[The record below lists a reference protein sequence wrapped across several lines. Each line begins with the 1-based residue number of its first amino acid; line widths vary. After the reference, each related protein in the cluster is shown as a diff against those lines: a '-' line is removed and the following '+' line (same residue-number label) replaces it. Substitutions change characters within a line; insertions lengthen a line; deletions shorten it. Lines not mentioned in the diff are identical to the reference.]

1 MLIRVATSTTGWAL
15 RASAVAAAVFVWFT
29 YVAQIFISEFFMAHP
44 IIGWLNQPLA
54 QLPWFHCVPVPL
66 RNPAPEIVLTL
77 LLLILI
83 AAVSRLAR
91 PRQHLQ
97 PRG

>member
-1 MLIRVATSTTGWAL
+1 MECYKPGHLEAKLHFPLSWQA
-15 RASAVAAAVFVWFT
+15 
-29 YVAQIFISEFFMAHP
+29 AHP

-83 AAVSRLAR
+83 AAVSRLSR